1 MKSIIQVLEKSST
14 LLAGICLLITM
25 LLISADAVAR
35 YLFHSP
41 IPWTMDVISYYL
53 MVVISYLA
61 ISDTFRHGDHIQLDL
76 FLNRMSPRTKLISDT
91 ACSLLAACVFV
102 VIAIGSTL
110 SMIESFQADEFLTGY
125 VNWPVWLSYLPIS
138 AGSALLSLRLI
149 HHCSLLLS
157 SGQDASLEQPE
168 EA

>member
-1 MKSIIQVLEKSST
+1 MKSIIQLLEKSST
-14 LLAGICLLITM
+14 LVASACLLVTM

-35 YLFHSP
+35 YAFHSP
-41 IPWTMDVISYYL
+41 IPWTMDVVSYYF

-76 FLNRMSPRTKLISDT
+76 FLARMGPRTKRVSGIT
-91 ACSLLAACVFV
+91 CSLLAACVFV
-102 VIAIGSTL
+102 VIAVGSTL
-110 SMIESFQADEFLTGY
+110 NMIDSYQASEFLTGY
-125 VNWPVWLSYLPIS
+125 VNWPVWLSYLPIT

-157 SGQDASLEQPE
+157 SGQDASLERPE

>member
-1 MKSIIQVLEKSST
+1 MKSILQFLEKSST
-14 LLAGICLLITM
+14 LVASVCLLVTM

-35 YLFHSP
+35 YVFHSP
-41 IPWTMDVISYYL
+41 IPWTMDVVSYYF

-76 FLNRMSPRTKLISDT
+76 FLNRMGPRTKVASGLI
-91 ACSLLAACVFV
+91 CSFLAACVFV
-102 VIAIGSTL
+102 VIALGSTL
-110 SMIESFQADEFLTGY
+110 SMIASFQASEFLTGY

-138 AGSALLSLRLI
+138 VGSALLSLRLI
-149 HHCSLLLS
+149 HHCSLLVS
-157 SGQDASLEQPE
+157 SGEDASLEHPE